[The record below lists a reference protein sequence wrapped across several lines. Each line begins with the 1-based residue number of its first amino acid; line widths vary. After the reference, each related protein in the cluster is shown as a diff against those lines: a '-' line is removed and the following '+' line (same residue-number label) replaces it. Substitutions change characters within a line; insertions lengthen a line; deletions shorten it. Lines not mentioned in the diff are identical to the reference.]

1 MVPEIQLMLRV
12 ERDAGRSQRPAWED
26 RGDFTAYE
34 LVRTP
39 VNRFK
44 QIISRFSAG
53 QHTMQAQHH
62 GVSQCSCACQ
72 APAI

>member
-12 ERDAGRSQRPAWED
+12 ERDAGRSQRPDWEE

-44 QIISRFSAG
+44 QIVSRFSAG
-53 QHTMQAQHH
+53 QRTVRGQSQA
-62 GVSQCSCACQ
+62 VLQCNCAN
-72 APAI
+72 